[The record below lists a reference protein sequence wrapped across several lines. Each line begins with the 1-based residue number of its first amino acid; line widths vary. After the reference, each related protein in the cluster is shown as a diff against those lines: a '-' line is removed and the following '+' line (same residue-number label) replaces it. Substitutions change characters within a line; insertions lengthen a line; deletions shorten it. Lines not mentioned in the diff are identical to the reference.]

1 MMTLSDRINEDLKTA
16 MKEKDSFK
24 LGVIRMIKGAMQL
37 AKPNPREELTDD
49 DVVGVISKQ
58 IKMRKES
65 IKEFEKAGR
74 DDLVTQNQKE
84 IEILEVY
91 MPEQLSEEELDKMID
106 KVFEEVKPTSVKDM
120 GMVMKTISPLV
131 KGKADMSLVNQKIKE
146 RL

>member
-1 MMTLSDRINEDLKTA
+1 
-16 MKEKDSFK
+16 
-24 LGVIRMIKGAMQL
+24 
-37 AKPNPREELTDD
+37 
-49 DVVGVISKQ
+49 
-58 IKMRKES
+58 
-65 IKEFEKAGR
+65 
-74 DDLVTQNQKE
+74 
-84 IEILEVY
+84 